1 MVFCEPLV
9 SRRATRRT
17 RAQPAR
23 TTTAVATGGGRAGI
37 ALALVALA
45 WWTFRD
51 VGSFAYLAWDD
62 PVYVRDNAN
71 VLAGLSWS
79 NVVWA
84 FTTGHDPYWHPLTWL
99 SHMLDVTM
107 FGRDAGGPHVVN
119 ALLHAANT
127 VLVFYGLV
135 HATGAVGRS
144 AFVGAMFAVHPAHVE
159 SVAWIA
165 ERKDVLSTFLLLLS
179 VLAYGSYAK
188 DGRRRWYGLSIAFFA
203 AAAMAKPMVVTLPVL
218 LLLLDIWPLQR
229 VPLAPNPAWRRVVV
243 EKLPFLGLALVVSV
257 LTVTVQFTV
266 GAMPTLES
274 LPLAPRLSNVVMAY
288 VRYLD
293 IAFRPIGL
301 AAFYPM
307 REPSILVTALS
318 VMMLCGV
325 TWLSWIARR
334 RFAYVLVG
342 WAWFVIA
349 LLPVSGLLQAG
360 EQGVAD
366 RFLYVPILGLLVIV
380 AWGVTSAAE
389 RITLPR
395 AAVGATAI
403 AVVAISTW
411 LAREVVPSWASD
423 LTLWTRATQ
432 VVAGNYRAYEN
443 LGDAQREAGRL
454 DDAGAS
460 YQLALIHKPAA
471 SPRFEAVVRTGLGV
485 VAASQ
490 NRLPQ
495 AREQFAEA
503 ARLDPKLAEARANL
517 AGVLASSGD
526 LAAAETEFREAIALA
541 PDVAAPH
548 VGLGNVLLGLQK
560 SQAALQ
566 EYEQALRLSPEIA
579 EAHNGKCAALIT
591 QTELERAID
600 ACMEARRLKP
610 DLATAELNLGI
621 IYLRKSDVVSARR
634 HLLEALRIDPSQ
646 PQARAALESIR

>member
-1 MVFCEPLV
+1 M

-17 RAQPAR
+17 RGQPAKR
-23 TTTAVATGGGRAGI
+23 TTAVATGGGRAGV
-37 ALALVALA
+37 ALALVALV

-62 PVYVRDNAN
+62 PVYVRDNVN

-79 NVVWA
+79 NVAWA

-127 VLVFYGLV
+127 MLVFYGLV
-135 HATGAVGRS
+135 LATGAVGRS

-179 VLAYGSYAK
+179 VLAYGAYVK
-188 DGRRRWYGLSIAFFA
+188 GGRPRWYGLSLAFFA

-218 LLLLDIWPLQR
+218 LLLLDVWPLRR
-229 VPLAPNPAWRRVVV
+229 VPLARDPAWRRVVV
-243 EKLPFLGLALVVSV
+243 DKLPFLGLAIAVSV
-257 LTVTVQFTV
+257 LTVAVQFTV

-274 LPLAPRLSNVVMAY
+274 LPAAPRLSNVVIGY

-293 IAFRPIGL
+293 IAFRPVGL

-307 REPSILVTALS
+307 REASVLITALS
-318 VMMLCGV
+318 LMMLCGV
-325 TWLSWIARR
+325 TWVSWTVRR
-334 RFAYVLVG
+334 RFPYVLVG
-342 WAWFVIA
+342 WAWFVIGV
-349 LLPVSGLLQAG
+349 LPVSGLLQAG

-380 AWGVTSAAE
+380 AWGTVSAAE
-389 RITLPR
+389 RIGLPR
-395 AAVGATAI
+395 AAVGAAAA

-411 LAREVVPSWASD
+411 LARDVVPSWSND

-443 LGDAQREAGRL
+443 LGDAQRDAGRL
-454 DDAGAS
+454 DDARAS
-460 YQLALIHKPAA
+460 YELALIHKPAA

-485 VAASQ
+485 VAAAQ

-495 AREQFAEA
+495 AREEFGEA
-503 ARLDPKLAEARANL
+503 VRLDPKLAEARANL
-517 AGVLASSGD
+517 AGVMASSGD
-526 LAAAETEFREAIALA
+526 LAAAEAEFRAAIALA
-541 PDVAAPH
+541 PDVAAAH
-548 VGLGNVLLGLQK
+548 VGLGNVLLGQQK
-560 SQAALQ
+560 SQAALA
-566 EYEQALRLSPEIA
+566 EYEQAARLSPEIA

-591 QTELERAID
+591 QAEYQKAID

-621 IYLRKSDVVSARR
+621 IYLRKGDVTSARR
-634 HLLEALRIDPSQ
+634 HLREALRIDPTQ